1 MKVYKFY
8 CGQLIYAVSAKTKEK
23 AINFFEEETGDE
35 FTVCEEIPES
45 EWDKKMINIWVDNDF
60 NKKPYKTSI
69 RELMISDG
77 EQMIYSNDMSSF

>member
-23 AINFFEEETGDE
+23 AIKFFEEETGDE

-45 EWDKKMINIWVDNDF
+45 EWDKKIINIWVDNDF

-77 EQMIYSNDMSSF
+77 EQMIYSNDVSSF